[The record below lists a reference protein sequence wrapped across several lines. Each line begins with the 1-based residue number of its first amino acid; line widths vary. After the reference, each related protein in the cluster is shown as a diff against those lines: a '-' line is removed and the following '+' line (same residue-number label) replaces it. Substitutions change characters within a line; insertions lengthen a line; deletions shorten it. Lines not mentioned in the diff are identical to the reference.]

1 MYHPKLEI
9 QIKNLLGKKSLTES
23 NLKKLLKEVSQ
34 SYNKY
39 DKEKADANKK
49 LSSNDLAW
57 ELKNKKL
64 LTEQENII
72 KAKTQKLIEI
82 AQFPLENP
90 NPIIRISIQGE
101 IVFLNPEAKLIKT
114 LEYAGKKYAISDF
127 FLHIIHELKNKGTID
142 ISANRIQY
150 VFFYK
155 KIKGKQ
161 YYNFYGAD
169 ITEKNALQSHI
180 QESYQQLQNILDNTD
195 EAYYLLYSK
204 NHEKSIVTSKWKDFF
219 GFDLQDCNNILK
231 EREKYIIKEGSKN
244 YFTQVQNLAVDK
256 KINITY
262 QVKNKQIGKSF
273 WLSEN
278 IYKYYDKKIDDIVI
292 SGKIANVTQVQ
303 LNLMQIK
310 ESEDRFRKL
319 IDVTPV
325 MIWVSN
331 EENIVTYSNKA
342 LKKFL
347 GKSLE
352 DLENYKQYISF
363 IHPRDKKIAFTEW
376 KKKIDKKLI
385 IESEFRLKNYKGEYR
400 NVFEKA
406 IPRFYEDG
414 RFAGY
419 IGVYFDRSEE
429 KKYQEELIIDK
440 EKLELLTR
448 NSPDIILLT
457 NENGIIEYAS
467 PTTKKIL
474 GYTDADILNKNL
486 TTFICKECKHHLE
499 SISWLKKTNK
509 PFSSYQFRMKSKKG
523 DLIWVQ
529 SLISFI
535 PNVQGAAYKILL
547 HNRDIHELKQAEN
560 LLAESEQKY
569 RGLFENMHL
578 GVMEVDLNEKIK
590 WVNKSFE
597 EMTGYSFKFLKGKN
611 ASNLFLSNTV
621 SVKKMQNVGAKR
633 VKKNDTMYEIK
644 MKKRDGRIAD
654 VVISGSPIID
664 LNGNVKGSIG
674 IHWDVT
680 EIRKTQK
687 MLEQQKINTQNEVMK
702 ASINAEETQKQIL
715 GNELHDGV
723 GHILTYTSLFLQMA
737 SQSEKFS
744 PDLFNKAHENVEKAI
759 NEVRRISR
767 NLVPPALM
775 DLGLKDA
782 IIELM
787 NQFGGVKKIQFKFV
801 CKDDEFK
808 EIEFEAQRNIYR
820 IIQELVN
827 NSVKYALCDKIDL
840 QIKHNNQKLFINYSD
855 NGIGF
860 DINKVKKGLGIK
872 SINSRVYFYEGTT
885 QIESVKNKGTVYYIE
900 IPISSI
906 LKRKK
911 VIRKN
916 STEKTSHD
924 K

>member
-9 QIKNLLGKKSLTES
+9 QIKNLIGKKSLTES

-49 LSSNDLAW
+49 LSNNDLAW
-57 ELKNKKL
+57 QLKNKKL
-64 LTEQENII
+64 LASQENII
-72 KAKTQKLIEI
+72 KAKTQKLTEI

-90 NPIIRISIQGE
+90 NPIIRISIQGT
-101 IVFLNPEAKLIKT
+101 IVFLNPEANTIKT
-114 LEYAGKKYAISDF
+114 LEYAGKRYTIRDF
-127 FLHIIHELKNKGTID
+127 FAHIVHGLKNKGSID
-142 ISANRIQY
+142 ISANQNQY

-155 KIKGKQ
+155 KVKGKK

-169 ITEKNALQSHI
+169 ITEKNLLQSHV
-180 QESYQQLQNILDNTD
+180 QESYLQLQNILDNTD

-204 NHEKSIVTSKWKDFF
+204 SQEKNIVTSKWKDFF
-219 GFDLQDCNNILK
+219 GFNLQDCNNILK
-231 EREKYIIKEGSKN
+231 EREKYIVREGSRN
-244 YFTQVQNLAVDK
+244 YYTEVKKLALNK
-256 KINITY
+256 RINIIY
-262 QVKNKQIGKSF
+262 QAKNKQSGKLF
-273 WLSEN
+273 WLSET
-278 IYKYYDKKIDDIVI
+278 IYKYNDKKTDNIVI
-292 SGKIANVTQVQ
+292 SGKIANITQDR

-331 EENIVTYSNKA
+331 ENNIVTYSNKE

-352 DLENYKQYISF
+352 DLENYKDYISF
-363 IHPRDKKIAFTEW
+363 VHPRDKKIAITEW

-385 IESEFRLKNYKGEYR
+385 IESDFRLKNYKGEYR
-400 NVFEKA
+400 NVYEKA

-414 RFAGY
+414 SFAGY

-429 KKYQEELIIDK
+429 KKYQEELLVDK

-474 GYTDADILNKNL
+474 GYSEKDMLKKKL
-486 TTFICKECKHHLE
+486 TTFICKECKDHLE
-499 SISWLKKTNK
+499 GISWLKKTNK
-509 PFSSYQFRMKSKKG
+509 AFSNYQFRMKSKNG

-535 PNVQGAAYKILL
+535 PNEQDASYKILL
-547 HNRDIHELKQAEN
+547 HSRDINKLKQAEN
-560 LLAESEQKY
+560 LLLESEQKY

-578 GVMEVDLNEKIK
+578 GVMEVDLKEKII

-597 EMTGYSFKFLKGKN
+597 EMSGYSFKYLKGKN
-611 ASNLFLSNTV
+611 APKLFLSNK
-621 SVKKMQNVGAKR
+621 SSIKKMENIGIKRAK
-633 VKKNDTMYEIK
+633 KSDTMYEIK
-644 MKKRDGRIAD
+644 MKKRDGRILD
-654 VVISGSPIID
+654 VVISGTPIID

-702 ASINAEETQKQIL
+702 ASINAEEAQKQIL
-715 GNELHDGV
+715 GIELHDGV

-744 PDLFNKAHENVEKAI
+744 PGLFNKAHENVEKAI

-767 NLVPPALM
+767 SLVPPALM

-782 IIELM
+782 IVELM
-787 NQFGGVKKIQFKFV
+787 NQFGGVKKIQFNFV
-801 CKDDEFK
+801 CKENEFK

-820 IIQELVN
+820 IIQELIN
-827 NSVKYALCDKIDL
+827 NSVKYSLCDKIDL
-840 QIKHNNQKLFINYSD
+840 QIKQNKQKLFINYSD

-860 DINKVKKGLGIK
+860 DVNKVKKGLGIK
-872 SINSRVYFYEGTT
+872 SINSRVYFYQGTT
-885 QIESVKNKGTVYYIE
+885 LIKSIKNKGTVYNIE

-911 VIRKN
+911 VIKKN
-916 STEKTSHD
+916 SPEKTHHD